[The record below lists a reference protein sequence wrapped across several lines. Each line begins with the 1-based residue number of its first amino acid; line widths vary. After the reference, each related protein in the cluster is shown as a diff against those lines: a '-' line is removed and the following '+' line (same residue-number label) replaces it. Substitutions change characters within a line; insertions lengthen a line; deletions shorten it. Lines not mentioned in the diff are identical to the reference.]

1 MYSKNLGKNL
11 NKTGNA
17 HKHVKSIILQND
29 AVSPKF
35 FKIPPRGKSLNEHSK
50 FYQFILRCD
59 ISTPIVADHS
69 SLLYC

>member
-50 FYQFILRCD
+50 FYQFIL
-59 ISTPIVADHS
+59 
-69 SLLYC
+69 